1 MDTIW
6 ARRST
11 LGSTNDNFDEDDTVR
26 QCQELVNSPE
36 LVDYKYVAEGRANI
50 VFSIWERGGAEA
62 VKGRFE
68 RTLLRVPKATTGV
81 TPCDYESLQA
91 FQQKVVEESIG
102 RQHLVPQIL
111 ISISADIADLLNA
124 EWARGKSKS
133 SKHYSNSSV
142 IQAGYAMLVED
153 MSASLGYKVLEF
165 KPKWLAQ
172 SPIAPAG
179 SKRCRTCAREAY
191 RNSQLMA
198 EGVAVSVPI
207 CPLGL
212 VNEDRAIIQHTIERL
227 APEWTVLDHTR
238 LLDAFEQSG
247 ILRKI
252 REIQTTGDSDNALLE
267 NPSSVGFGLAMTM
280 RDCSCYVRMPLDT
293 DKNVEVKLAD
303 TDKKNWEEK
312 QIYWQ
317 KTHWNLVDNGW
328 YICTEQVD
336 PPVVTEC
343 LLNQHCL
350 DGIGDSK

>member
-1 MDTIW
+1 MDIIW

-11 LGSTNDNFDEDDTVR
+11 LGSTNGNDEDDTVR
-26 QCQELVNSPE
+26 QCQELVNSPG

-50 VFSIWERGGAEA
+50 VFSIQERRGTET

-91 FQQKVVEESIG
+91 FQKKVVEESVG

-111 ISISADIADLLNA
+111 ISISAGVADLLNA
-124 EWARGKSKS
+124 EWAKGKTKS
-133 SKHYSNSSV
+133 SRHYSNSSV

-153 MSASLGYKVLEF
+153 MSASPGYKVLEF

-172 SPIAPAG
+172 SPIAPAD

-191 RNSQLMA
+191 RNSQIMA
-198 EGVAVSVPI
+198 EGGAVSVPV

-212 VNEDRAIIQHTIERL
+212 MDEDRAVVQHTIKRL
-227 APEWTVLDHTR
+227 APEWSDLDHTR
-238 LLDAFEQSG
+238 LLDAFEKSG
-247 ILRKI
+247 ILKKL
-252 REIQTTGDSDNALLE
+252 REIQTTGDSGNAMLE
-267 NPSSVGFGLAMTM
+267 NPSSVGFGLAMTL

-293 DKNVEVKLAD
+293 NNDVEVKLAD

-312 QIYWQ
+312 QMYWR
-317 KTHWNLVDNGW
+317 KSHWNLVVGGW
-328 YICTEQVD
+328 YTCTEQVD

-343 LLNQHCL
+343 RLSRHHV
-350 DGIGDSK
+350 DGIGGSK